1 MKIALITARANSI
14 RIKNKNIKSFYGK
27 PIIAYPI
34 KVALKSKIF
43 DKVIVSTDSQ
53 AIANISLKYGAYSIL
68 RPRTLSQ
75 NNVGTLEVI
84 QHTIRRILK
93 IKETLIFVAST
104 LLLHC

>member
-43 DKVIVSTDSQ
+43 DKVIVSTDSR
-53 AIANISLKYGAYSIL
+53 AIANISLKYGASIPFL
-68 RPRTLSQ
+68 RPKLSPKQ
-75 NNVGTLEVI
+75 CWYLEVI

-93 IKETLIFVAST
+93 IKER
-104 LLLHC
+104 